1 MKTLDLLIIVPL
13 LWGAYIGYKQGL
25 LMSLVGILAFVLAVI
40 LGFKLMDTG
49 LDLLK
54 PYFSSSNRFLPYI
67 AFAAIFFP
75 IILLVN
81 KLGQLL
87 RKSIQ
92 YTLIG
97 LVRQH
102 GGALVGRVYV
112 GLRGKRVPVA
122 GVSRW
127 ASSCPRIPPTIR
139 SSTPSGAPLRPGS
152 HHQGS
157 NLLPNGQDLPALPQ
171 SAIQNVQKDSCL
183 IEWVISNY
191 FMLAGNRHWKLRRG
205 AGPGE
210 GRRWRDVWRLKTLPG
225 EPALAYE

>member
-1 MKTLDLLIIVPL
+1 MKTLDLLIIIPL

-40 LGFKLMDTG
+40 LGFKLMDFG
-49 LDLLK
+49 LDMLK

-97 LVRQH
+97 SFDSMA
-102 GGALVGRVYV
+102 GALVGVFTWAFGVSVFLWLVFAV
-112 GLRGKRVPVA
+112 GVKLPKDTTDNTFLYPVVAPIAPVA
-122 GVSRW
+122 ITK
-127 ASSCPRIPPTIR
+127 A
-139 SSTPSGAPLRPGS
+139 
-152 HHQGS
+152 S
-157 NLLPNGQDLPALPQ
+157 NLMPMGKDLLQSLQ
-171 SAIQNVQKDSCL
+171 SAIQHVTK
-183 IEWVISNY
+183 
-191 FMLAGNRHWKLRRG
+191 G
-205 AGPGE
+205 
-210 GRRWRDVWRLKTLPG
+210 
-225 EPALAYE
+225 

>member
-97 LVRQH
+97 SFDSMA
-102 GGALVGRVYV
+102 GSPGGRVHV
-112 GLRGKRVPVA
+112 GLRRQRVPVA
-122 GVSRW
+122 GVRGGRQ
-127 ASSCPRIPPTIR
+127 AAQGYHRQYVLYPVV
-139 SSTPSGAPLRPGS
+139 APIAPVAITKA
-152 HHQGS
+152 S
-157 NLLPNGQDLPALPQ
+157 NLLPMGKDLLHSLQ
-171 SAIQNVQKDSCL
+171 SAIQHVTK
-183 IEWVISNY
+183 
-191 FMLAGNRHWKLRRG
+191 G
-205 AGPGE
+205 
-210 GRRWRDVWRLKTLPG
+210 
-225 EPALAYE
+225 

>member
-97 LVRQH
+97 SFDSMA
-102 GGALVGRVYV
+102 GPSWACS
-112 GLRGKRVPVA
+112 RGPSA
-122 GVSRW
+122 SACSCGWCSRW
-127 ASSCPRIPPTIR
+127 ASSCPRIPPIIR
-139 SSTPSGAPLRPGS
+139 FST
-152 HHQGS
+152 
-157 NLLPNGQDLPALPQ
+157 
-171 SAIQNVQKDSCL
+171 
-183 IEWVISNY
+183 
-191 FMLAGNRHWKLRRG
+191 
-205 AGPGE
+205 
-210 GRRWRDVWRLKTLPG
+210 RW
-225 EPALAYE
+225 